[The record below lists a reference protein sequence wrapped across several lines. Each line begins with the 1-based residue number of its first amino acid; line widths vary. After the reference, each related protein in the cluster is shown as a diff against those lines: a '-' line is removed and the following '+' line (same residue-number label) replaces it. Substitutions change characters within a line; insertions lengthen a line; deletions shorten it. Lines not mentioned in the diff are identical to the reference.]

1 MTTPAAAR
9 KLAAQVLTELRASV
23 ARDLGSTDGDLG
35 PLGAL
40 VQWLADTEVLASR
53 WGVPLAAFPGLT

>member
-1 MTTPAAAR
+1 
-9 KLAAQVLTELRASV
+9 V
-23 ARDLGSTDGDLG
+23 ARDLGSTAGDVG

-53 WGVPLAAFPGLT
+53 WGVRLSAFPGLT